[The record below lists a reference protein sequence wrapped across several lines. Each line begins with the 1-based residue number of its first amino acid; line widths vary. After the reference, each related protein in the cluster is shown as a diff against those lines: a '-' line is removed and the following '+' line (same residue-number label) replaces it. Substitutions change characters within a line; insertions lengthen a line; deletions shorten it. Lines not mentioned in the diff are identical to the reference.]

1 MKQTRT
7 KAASFLT
14 AIVIAFNLLPV
25 GMVSAEDTVVISSVN
40 DFKNFTE
47 KCVYDEYSKNKTF
60 VLQNDL
66 DLSGV
71 EVKNAEVF
79 CGTFEG
85 GGHNITNLKL
95 SFSGSDKG
103 LFSSVTKDAQI
114 KDLYV
119 TGDIKVTDSADT
131 ESTLRR
137 RAVSILNKTDLKSE
151 ETEDDGAKAAGG
163 IAGYNAGKIINCSF
177 AGTISGKK
185 QVGGIVGYNAMTGVI
200 DSCANSA
207 RVDGESETGG
217 LAGYNEG
224 RIKLSKN
231 TGAICPE
238 ADENTTDIGGISGN
252 NEGALVICTNDGAVG
267 GESFGDNVGGI
278 SGKQSGE
285 IRECVNNG
293 EVKGRRS
300 VGGITGRFEPYTDIE
315 LSYESAKAAVK
326 KQADILK
333 DDLETAKQKI
343 EDYFEDFFGIDMSD
357 ANSRLDRLNDS
368 AVHFMDS
375 ISNSSS
381 DMMDSIKD
389 AVNKASDSNLLDTV
403 RDAVEKGSDNTT
415 ELKDSMK
422 DVSDSLQT
430 TLDEVDDFLNEFDG
444 KGQEIS
450 DTLDEL
456 NDAIDKGEGDVDEIK
471 DKLFDQMD
479 SMEEDI
485 DDLTDKLDETHTS
498 LNRLIRNMNNVSGE
512 AADLLYD
519 LDRIVV
525 NSSSELKKLRAS
537 LEKMADAIEKL
548 VGSMGDIIET
558 IKPIISLIPT
568 MAPSETVPP
577 YYPDITPLPE
587 NTEEPP
593 SEDGGYEAVPDENL
607 ESGYDVVPSI
617 VGMIKDMLFTTAY
630 AKDDKDDDE
639 EKTAISDL
647 KSTDISLPRL
657 IGDEN
662 ADTALI
668 KYSINNGNV
677 EGIEMSGGIAG
688 STGFEST
695 VRNGENVILPD
706 GTKVDS
712 DSVLKAVIDS
722 CISYGNITAKT
733 KYAGGICGK
742 SDIGN
747 IKNSLTT
754 GEIEVT
760 DGNYAGGT
768 AGMSGGDI
776 TNCIAINDV
785 SGDKYIGGIA
795 GHGKDIKTSYALS
808 RLDAKS
814 DKAGAVAGFITGT
827 VETCYFIDEG
837 LSGISGANLEGKA
850 DAVKPSEIATSDGS
864 FPGRMPGIASEDFY
878 MASGDLY
885 MPQIN
890 ALANNSAENIGA
902 LLQSKSE
909 EMAKFHFNVRFMD
922 KDKELKSMMVD
933 YGTVLDDRDI
943 PRLTADGTDVPA
955 WDKDVHSP
963 IIRHTTFTAEYNK
976 ATTTLSTGETPALLL
991 VESVFDE
998 ETTVSVREEDVEHE
1012 FDGYKKGKAYSFTLN
1027 KNAYDVIKVHV
1038 RDEKKKAAKIAVQE
1052 NGKWTELD
1060 CTVDGSYAVFQVG
1073 APCEFVILYKKI
1085 PAAVP
1090 VLICGGA
1097 AVLLGAG
1104 LVLLKR
1110 VRMKYGRKKEKD
1122 I

>member
-1 MKQTRT
+1 MKQKRN

-14 AIVIAFNLLPV
+14 AVVIAFNILPV
-25 GMVSAEDTVVISSVN
+25 GIVSAEDTVVISSVN
-40 DFKNFTE
+40 DFKTFTE

-60 VLQNDL
+60 VLENDL
-66 DLSGV
+66 DMSGV
-71 EVKNAEVF
+71 EIKNAGVF
-79 CGTFEG
+79 CGIFEG

-114 KDLYV
+114 KNLYV
-119 TGDIKVTDSADT
+119 TADIKVTDSADT

-137 RAVSILNKTDLKSE
+137 RAASILNKTDLKTE
-151 ETEDDGAKAAGG
+151 ETEDDGSKAAGG

-177 AGTISGKK
+177 AGTISGHK
-185 QVGGIVGYNAMTGVI
+185 QVGGIAGYNAMTGVI
-200 DSCANSA
+200 DGCANSA
-207 RVDGESETGG
+207 QVDGDGETGG

-231 TGAICPE
+231 TGAICPD

-252 NEGALVICTNDGAVG
+252 NKGALVICTNDGAVG

-300 VGGITGRFEPYTDIE
+300 VGGIAGRFEPYTDIE

-343 EDYFEDFFGIDMSD
+343 EDYFEDFFGIDLSD
-357 ANSRLDRLNDS
+357 TSDRLERLNDS
-368 AVHFMDS
+368 AVNFMDS
-375 ISNSSS
+375 VSGSST
-381 DMMDSIKD
+381 DMMDSIRD

-403 RDAVEKGSDNTT
+403 RDAVDKGSSDAT
-415 ELKDSMK
+415 ELKDSVK

-430 TLDEVDDFLNEFDG
+430 TMGEVDDFLDEFDG
-444 KGQEIS
+444 KGKEIS

-456 NDAIDKGEGDVDEIK
+456 NDAINKGEDDVDEIK
-471 DKLFDQMD
+471 DKLSGRLD

-485 DDLTDKLDETHTS
+485 DKFTDKLDETHTA
-498 LNRLIRNMNNVSGE
+498 LNRLIRSMQNVSGD
-512 AADLLYD
+512 ASDLLYD
-519 LDRIVV
+519 LDRVIVK
-525 NSSSELKKLRAS
+525 SSNELKRLS
-537 LEKMADAIEKL
+537 DSIEKMIEAIKKL
-548 VGSMGDIIET
+548 AGGASDIIAT
-558 IKPIISLIPT
+558 MKPIIPSLPT
-568 MAPSETVPP
+568 MR
-577 YYPDITPLPE
+577 PLPDFSSESDEISDDSE
-587 NTEEPP
+587 N
-593 SEDGGYEAVPDENL
+593 GYEAVPEESL
-607 ESGYDVVPSI
+607 ESGYDVAPSI
-617 VGMIKDMLFTTAY
+617 VGTIKDMLFTTAY
-630 AKDDKDDDE
+630 AKDDDDE
-639 EKTAISDL
+639 KKTAISDL
-647 KSTDISLPRL
+647 KSSDISLPRL

-662 ADTALI
+662 AETALI

-677 EGIEMSGGIAG
+677 EGAEMSGGIAG
-688 STGFEST
+688 STGFESY
-695 VRNGENVILPD
+695 VRSGESVTLPD

-733 KYAGGICGK
+733 KYAGGVCGK
-742 SDIGN
+742 ADIGN
-747 IKNSLTT
+747 IKNSLTA
-754 GEIEVT
+754 GEIEAT
-760 DGNYAGGT
+760 DGDCAGGI
-768 AGMSGGDI
+768 AGMCGGDI
-776 TNCIAINDV
+776 TNCIAVNDV
-785 SGDKYIGGIA
+785 SGKEYIGGIA
-795 GHGKDIKTSYALS
+795 GHGKDIKTSYALP
-808 RLDAKS
+808 RLDTKS
-814 DKAGAVAGFITGT
+814 DKSGAVAGFITGN
-827 VETCYFIDEG
+827 VESCYFIDEG
-837 LSGISGANLEGKA
+837 LSGISGANLEGRA
-850 DAVKPSEIATSDGS
+850 DAVKPADMAVSDGS
-864 FPGRMPGIASEDFY
+864 FPSKMPGIASGDFY

-902 LLQSKSE
+902 LLQSKSAE
-909 EMAKFHFNVRFMD
+909 LAKFHFNVRFMD
-922 KDKELKSMMVD
+922 RDKELKSMTVD
-933 YGTVLDDRDI
+933 YGTVLDERDI

-963 IIRHTTFTAEYNK
+963 ITRHTTFTAEYNR

-998 ETTVSVREEDVEHE
+998 GTTVSVREEDVVHE

-1027 KNAYDVIKVHV
+1027 KNAYDTIKVHI

-1060 CTVDGSYAVFQVG
+1060 CTVDGSYAVFEVG
-1073 APCEFVILYKKI
+1073 APCEFVILYKKT
-1085 PAAVP
+1085 PAALL
-1090 VLICGGA
+1090 VLICCGA

-1104 LVLLKR
+1104 FVLLKR
-1110 VRMKYGRKKEKD
+1110 VRMKHGRKKEKD